1 MGLTV
6 NEIRRMNGSNV
17 LIVANNI
24 DGIKEQVNDEYD
36 GILVDL
42 NDIEDSKNKVLN
54 NFNLKTIKELNE
66 HAQNTLINDYN
77 FEVNCS
83 NFLKE
88 LLGEYYE

>member
-1 MGLTV
+1 
-6 NEIRRMNGSNV
+6 MNRSNV